1 MPFNGRG
8 ISSIPKSVSCIADPG
23 QESAGCFLIKFA
35 AYNAMP
41 IYHTLGNIPSKRHV
55 VFRKPSGELY
65 QEELVGTQGF
75 SGMSSLVYH
84 LYAPTRVV
92 QTGDAYSVK
101 PRVAVENNMR
111 SLSFKGL
118 EIPEHQDYLKSR
130 YTLFV
135 NDDMEIGLSAPSGT
149 MDYFFKNADADEL
162 IFVHEGSGILHTMFG
177 EVPFQPGDYV
187 VIPRGTVYTMEFSG
201 SRNRLLFVES
211 HGPVLTP
218 RRYRN
223 EFGQLLEHSPFCER
237 DIVRPRNLQ
246 TLDVQGE
253 FPVMIKKRGTMFPYL
268 YGNHP
273 FDVVGWDGYHYPYAF
288 SIHNFEPITG
298 RIHMPPPVH
307 QTFEGRNFV
316 ICSFVPRLYDYH
328 PDAIPAPYHHSNI
341 DSDEILYYVD
351 GDFMSRNNISRGQLT
366 LHPGGIPHGPHPGAI
381 ERSIGKKET
390 GELAV
395 MIDPFNPVMITE
407 TALQLEV
414 KDYYKSWLEQAAIN

>member
-1 MPFNGRG
+1 MFFQLKRAWNTSCTAAHTQRCMPFNGRG

-101 PRVAVENNMR
+101 PKVAVENNMR

-149 MDYFFKNADADEL
+149 MNYFFKNADADEL

-253 FPVMIKKRGTMFPYL
+253 FPVMIKKGEPCFRTYTGIILLMWWAGTVIIIRMPS
-268 YGNHP
+268 P
-273 FDVVGWDGYHYPYAF
+273 FTISNP
-288 SIHNFEPITG
+288 S
-298 RIHMPPPVH
+298 
-307 QTFEGRNFV
+307 
-316 ICSFVPRLYDYH
+316 
-328 PDAIPAPYHHSNI
+328 PDASTC
-341 DSDEILYYVD
+341 LRR
-351 GDFMSRNNISRGQLT
+351 FSRLSK
-366 LHPGGIPHGPHPGAI
+366 GGI
-381 ERSIGKKET
+381 S
-390 GELAV
+390 
-395 MIDPFNPVMITE
+395 
-407 TALQLEV
+407 
-414 KDYYKSWLEQAAIN
+414 